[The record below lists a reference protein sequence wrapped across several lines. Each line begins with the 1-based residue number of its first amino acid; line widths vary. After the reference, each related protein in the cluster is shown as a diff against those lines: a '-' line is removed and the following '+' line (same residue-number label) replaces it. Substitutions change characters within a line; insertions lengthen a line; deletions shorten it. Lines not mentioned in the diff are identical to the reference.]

1 MNSTEKIMNDNI
13 IKLEPYLSFIATEK
27 LIDSICEKHEG
38 SEEER
43 RYIRGYLRAELSD
56 NPEFWHKIRLMH
68 EKE

>member
-1 MNSTEKIMNDNI
+1 MKKNNI
-13 IKLEPYLSFIATEK
+13 IEIEPYLKEIAKEK
-27 LIDSICEKHEG
+27 LIDFVCEQHEG

>member
-1 MNSTEKIMNDNI
+1 MNDNI

-27 LIDSICEKHEG
+27 LIDFVCDQHEG

-43 RYIRGYLRAELSD
+43 RYIRVYLRAELSD